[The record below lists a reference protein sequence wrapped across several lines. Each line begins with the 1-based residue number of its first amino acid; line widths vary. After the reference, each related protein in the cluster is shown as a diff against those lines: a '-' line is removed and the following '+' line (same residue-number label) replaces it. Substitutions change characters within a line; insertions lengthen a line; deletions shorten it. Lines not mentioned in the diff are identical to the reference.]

1 MPEKINQ
8 YKLKLSSF
16 SCELD
21 GELDRNKRIFLT
33 TEAECFEVASQ
44 DNQDGTYN
52 QIFKAKVVG
61 ATKVDQKG
69 QKIILGKSK
78 RSPSQRL
85 RMSIM
90 AENPDEEIY
99 ERFINKL
106 IIKIQEEGLNWL

>member
-1 MPEKINQ
+1 MEEINQ
-8 YKLKLSSF
+8 YKLKLTAF

-21 GELDRNKRIFLT
+21 GELDRNKRCFIL
-33 TEAECFEVASQ
+33 TEAEIYEVASQ

-52 QIFKAKVVG
+52 QIFKAKIVG
-61 ATKVDQKG
+61 ATKIEQRG

-85 RMSIM
+85 RMAIM
-90 AENPDEEIY
+90 TENPDEEVY

-106 IIKIQEEGLNWL
+106 IIKIQEEGLSWL